1 MTMNDQSRIRIS
13 AESTRIVEPIDQ
25 RRNRMI
31 HPRMIIIPVLLM
43 LMICPVSAVM
53 PKFIIEN
60 KTASQGSEITVP
72 IIFTGTTTL
81 GATDLLIVYDPDVLH
96 FERLDPKGLSKDGIM
111 EANETAHGI
120 LALGIAD
127 PSGIQG
133 GTTIATIKFR
143 VTGTNGASTPLYV
156 QADNAV
162 GLDLSPFE
170 VDVVSGT
177 FTVESSGSGSS
188 GGKLPLPA
196 VLAVIALGSAYGI
209 IRRWRQ

>member
-1 MTMNDQSRIRIS
+1 M
-13 AESTRIVEPIDQ
+13 DQ
-25 RRNRMI
+25 RRHRKI
-31 HPRMIIIPVLLM
+31 HPRMIIIPILLI
-43 LMICPVSAVM
+43 LVICPVSAVM
-53 PKFIIEN
+53 PKFMIEN

-72 IIFTGTTTL
+72 IFFTGTTTL
-81 GATDLLIVYDPDVLH
+81 GATDLVIVYDPDVLR
-96 FERLDPKGLSKDGIM
+96 FERLDPGELSKDGIM
-111 EANETAHGI
+111 EANETAPGI

-127 PSGIQG
+127 PSGILG

-162 GLDLSPFE
+162 GQDLSPVE

-177 FTVESSGSGSS
+177 FTVGPPGSAGG

-196 VLAVIALGSAYGI
+196 GVAVVAISAAIGI
-209 IRRWRQ
+209 WSGRMRRISR